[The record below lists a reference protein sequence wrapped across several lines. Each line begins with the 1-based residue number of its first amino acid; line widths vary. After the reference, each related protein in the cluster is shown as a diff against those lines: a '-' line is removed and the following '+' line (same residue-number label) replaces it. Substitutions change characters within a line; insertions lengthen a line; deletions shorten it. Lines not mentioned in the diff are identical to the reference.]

1 MPSSCFLFRVI
12 GWTCGVALA
21 AALPAAERDATPL
34 FDGRTLAGWRAN
46 EHPGSF
52 RVEDGAIV
60 CGGERG
66 HLFYVGATGQAN
78 FENFELSLEVW
89 TEPGS
94 NSGVYFHTHP
104 QESGWPAAGFEV
116 QVNNSQPRQGD
127 YLELKMTGSLYGLR
141 NVHRVLARDHEWFT
155 LQVRVLRPRVEIR
168 VNGVLVVDYLD
179 PQDPLPPGL
188 PKVQHLG
195 HGTFA
200 LQAHDPASSVRYRN
214 IRVQPLPPGITDVP
228 RPTLDAAAVQRLKL
242 AEANFPLLDL
252 HAHLKGGLTLERALA
267 ISRSTGMGLGI
278 AANGG
283 RGFPIQDD
291 AAAAAFI
298 ESLRGQPVF
307 VALQAEG
314 REWMEMFSPALR
326 ARFDYIFT
334 DAMTWT
340 NRAGQ
345 RLRLWI
351 PAEADTGADAN
362 AFMDELVETTVRII
376 RTEPIDVLVNPTFL
390 PDSLQAR
397 YDELWTE
404 QRMARV
410 IAAAAGAGV
419 AIELNARFKL
429 PSEKFVRLAKAAGV
443 RFTIGTNNA
452 GADDFGD
459 WSYPLQLQEKL
470 GLTWR
475 DMWVPGRGPTRAQR
489 ALAR

>member
-1 MPSSCFLFRVI
+1 LF
-12 GWTCGVALA
+12 GWTCALALA
-21 AALPAAERDATPL
+21 AAVAAAEPDAIPL
-34 FDGRTLAGWRAN
+34 FDGRTLAGWRAT

-60 CGGERG
+60 CEGERG
-66 HLFYVGATGQAN
+66 HLFYEGEAGQAE
-78 FENFELSLEVW
+78 FENFELSVEVL
-89 TEPGS
+89 TAPGS
-94 NSGVYFHTHP
+94 NSGVYFHTRP

-141 NVHRVLARDHEWFT
+141 NVHRVLVRDQEWFT
-155 LQVRVLRPRVEIR
+155 LQVRVRWPQVEIR
-168 VNGVLVVDYLD
+168 VNGMLVVDYID
-179 PQDPLPPGL
+179 PQDPLPAGL

-214 IRVQPLPPGITDVP
+214 LRVRRFPSGGADRP
-228 RPTLDAAAVQRLKL
+228 RPTLDPAAIQRLGL
-242 AEANFPLLDL
+242 AEENFPLLDL
-252 HAHLKGGLTLERALA
+252 HAHLKGGLTLDRALA
-267 ISRSTGMGLGI
+267 ISRATGMGLGI

-291 AAAAAFI
+291 AAAAAFL
-298 ESLRGQPVF
+298 ESLRGLPVF

-314 REWMEMFSPALR
+314 REWTTMFSPALC

-340 NRAGQ
+340 NRAGK

-390 PDSLQAR
+390 PESLQAR
-397 YDELWTE
+397 AAELWTE
-404 QRMARV
+404 PRMRRV
-410 IAAAAGAGV
+410 IAAAAEAGV

-429 PSEKFVRLAKAAGV
+429 PSEEFVRLAHAAGV

-459 WSYPLQLQEKL
+459 WSYPLQLQAKL